1 MKFHVTA
8 REKLAICTL
17 LVPKPTA
24 SLEAGH
30 VRMNAWSE
38 LGVTELALTVA
49 EISGLG
55 GSLPAEPFRDNRT
68 PILVDITQPT
78 LDFLLKGFEG
88 EVPGFLSEVIRPLQ
102 DRLIS
107 LRDKTYK
114 LPMELRP
121 SRADK
126 PAPDA

>member
-8 REKLAICTL
+8 RERLALCTL

-30 VRMNAWSE
+30 VRMGAWQE
-38 LGVTELALTVA
+38 LGVKELALQIA
-49 EISGLG
+49 EASTMGANI
-55 GSLPAEPFRDNRT
+55 PADPWRDNVT
-68 PILVDITQPT
+68 PTLVDITQPT

-107 LRDKTYK
+107 LRDRNYK
-114 LPMELRP
+114 LPQELRTVK
-121 SRADK
+121 AV
-126 PAPDA
+126 AE